1 MSLQAFKKFK
11 DTKEALVAN
20 DKLIKGMF
28 PKTLKKFLEK
38 NAINDEVQ
46 EKIAGMWWSCLLSL
60 SIWCVVADKR
70 LGKVITEQLGLECL
84 HGKKYDEIIRGIRSQ
99 LSTLVSGNSD

>member
-46 EKIAGMWWSCLLSL
+46 EKLAGMW
-60 SIWCVVADKR
+60 
-70 LGKVITEQLGLECL
+70 
-84 HGKKYDEIIRGIRSQ
+84 
-99 LSTLVSGNSD
+99 

>member
-46 EKIAGMWWSCLLSL
+46 EKLAGKMQFFSSPELTNFQSP
-60 SIWCVVADKR
+60 
-70 LGKVITEQLGLECL
+70 
-84 HGKKYDEIIRGIRSQ
+84 IR
-99 LSTLVSGNSD
+99 D